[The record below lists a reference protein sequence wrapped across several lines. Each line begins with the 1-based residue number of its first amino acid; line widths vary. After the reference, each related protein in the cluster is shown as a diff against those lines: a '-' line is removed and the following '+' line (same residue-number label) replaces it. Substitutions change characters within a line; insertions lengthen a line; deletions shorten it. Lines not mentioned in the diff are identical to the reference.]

1 MTSVKFRIY
10 YIKGK
15 ENARIDALNRRLN
28 YAEGIELKEYRMF
41 KIIETTLIY
50 VKLQVNRIKEVN
62 YIYNIKCLYDEKENR
77 DILKEVH
84 ETRRT
89 IYIEEEEIYEY
100 IKALYNHINEL
111 KSRIK

>member
-1 MTSVKFRIY
+1 
-10 YIKGK
+10 
-15 ENARIDALNRRLN
+15 
-28 YAEGIELKEYRMF
+28 MF

-89 IYIEEEEIYEY
+89 TYIKEEEMYEY
-100 IKALYNHINEL
+100 IKTLYDYINKL
-111 KSRIK
+111 KPRIK